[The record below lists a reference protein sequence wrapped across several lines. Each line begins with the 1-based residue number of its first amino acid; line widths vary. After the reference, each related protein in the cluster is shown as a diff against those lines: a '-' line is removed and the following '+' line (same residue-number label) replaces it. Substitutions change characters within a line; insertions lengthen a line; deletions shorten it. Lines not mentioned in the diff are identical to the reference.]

1 MPIKLLV
8 THSGDNNAAPDEYV
22 FDQETVMI
30 GRDNANLL
38 TLPDP
43 ARVVSKH
50 HAEIRESDAGF
61 ELVDLGSKNFT
72 YLNGKRLT
80 SGQPTLL
87 NPGDRFKIG
96 EFEVQFFPEAPSA
109 PEEQRTVFIAS
120 FENPFEA
127 SADKLAEVLGNLR
140 RVYAGADAGQRTHA
154 LRDALESAMIGG
166 GDEPGVIVAKLL
178 GGDAMAGGT
187 ASEPFP
193 APPAALPYAPP
204 PAQAAPPAAPAKGGD
219 PFAQTSA
226 SAFQPFM
233 PPSVLPADLPP
244 QLPPQAPPQAP
255 PPQAAPPPSPQAPA
269 YTPPTPPPAP
279 AYAPQGGPAP
289 AGGRV
294 FDTLVEAV
302 AKLAPIP
309 WRFRHEFI
317 GQTIVQSSESTFVYE
332 MNATELK
339 AYLTEPHPDPSEQER
354 RLAALTE
361 ATDAVAVHQLAM
373 LDGYKASVQQG
384 AKRLLDEVD
393 PAPIE
398 AEVEGSGAMYK
409 VAQFRSPVVL
419 DRLKEIHRELGG
431 EDWSVAERRAFRPA
445 FIKAYLARMTRRKL

>member
-8 THSGDNNAAPDEYV
+8 THSGDSNAAPDEYV

-72 YLNGKRLT
+72 YLNGKRLI
-80 SGQPTLL
+80 SGKPTLL

-109 PEEQRTVFIAS
+109 PEEQRTVFVAA
-120 FENPFEA
+120 FENPFETA
-127 SADKLAEVLGNLR
+127 AEKLAEVLGSLR
-140 RVYAGADAGQRTHA
+140 RVYAGADAGRRAHA
-154 LRDALESAMIGG
+154 LRDALEAAMLGG
-166 GDEPGVIVAKLL
+166 GDEPGVIVATLL
-178 GGDAMAGGT
+178 GGEAVSAG
-187 ASEPFP
+187 AA
-193 APPAALPYAPP
+193 APLAPP
-204 PAQAAPPAAPAKGGD
+204 PAASPPAPAPPPATPPPPAKGAAD

-226 SAFQPFM
+226 SAFAPFM

-244 QLPPQAPPQAP
+244 QLPPQS
-255 PPQAAPPPSPQAPA
+255 PPPSPAPA
-269 YTPPTPPPAP
+269 YTPPVPPPAP
-279 AYAPQGGPAP
+279 TYASPSGSALA

-294 FDTLVEAV
+294 LEVLAEAV
-302 AKLAPIP
+302 SKLAPIP

-317 GQTIVQSSESTFVYE
+317 GQTIVHSGQSSNVYE
-332 MNATELK
+332 MTADELK
-339 AYLTEPHPDPSEQER
+339 AYLTESLPDPAELER
-354 RLAALTE
+354 RFDAVAEAA
-361 ATDAVAVHQLAM
+361 DAVAVHQLAM

-393 PAPIE
+393 PSPIE
-398 AEVEGSGAMYK
+398 AEVEASSAMYK
-409 VAQFRSPVVL
+409 VPQLRSPVVL
-419 DRLKEIHRELGG
+419 ERVKEIHRELGG
-431 EDWSVAERRAFRPA
+431 EDWSVAERRVFRPA